1 MAVVPATEAVDT
13 NTGARGAGRVPLA
26 RVILGCAALA
36 AASLL
41 VHSTPTYDPWS
52 WLVWG
57 REIAGLE
64 LDTSEGPAVKPL
76 PMAIATLLAPLGDA
90 APWLW
95 LVVARTAALVAV
107 AMAWRL
113 GRRLAGGSPLAGG
126 VAAAGVLL
134 ADGWIWH
141 GTVGNAEGLLL
152 ALALVAAER
161 ALDGH
166 HRQAFALGVAAAL
179 VRTEAVPFLA
189 LHGLWLWR
197 ADRRARPLIVAAAVA
212 LPALWLLPDLAG
224 AGDALRS
231 SERAKIPNPGAPALA
246 DVPSLESLA
255 RAIPLAPIPVL
266 AGAALALL
274 AGARRELPRLA
285 LLPLAAGAAW
295 IALIALMSEL
305 GYSGE
310 ERYAMPGAALPA
322 LTAGAGIAW
331 AARRAPVPAAVVLAL
346 AFAGEAAPMLADD
359 VRGLDRHARIY
370 GGVDDAVAA
379 AGGRARVLAC
389 APVATAPYS
398 RPAMAWQLEVPISA
412 LSTETAR
419 DGIAFQ
425 AATIPG
431 EAPGPALDG
440 PFREIGRAG
449 EWRVS
454 ERCR

>member
-1 MAVVPATEAVDT
+1 MLTQPRTAA
-13 NTGARGAGRVPLA
+13 RVPLLHVVA
-26 RVILGCAALA
+26 GFAALA

-41 VHSTPTYDPWS
+41 VHSVPTYDPWS

-76 PMAIATLLAPLGDA
+76 PMAVNTLLAPLGDG
-90 APWLW
+90 APWVW
-95 LVVARTAALVAV
+95 LLLSRTAALVAV

-113 GRRLAGGSPLAGG
+113 GRRLAGGSAFAGA

-152 ALALVAAER
+152 ALALAAAER
-161 ALDGH
+161 ELDGH
-166 HRQAFALGVAAAL
+166 HRQAFALGMAAAL

-189 LHGLWLWR
+189 LYGLWLWR
-197 ADRRARPLIVAAAVA
+197 DDRRARPLVAAALLA

-266 AGAALALL
+266 AGTALALL
-274 AGARRELPRLA
+274 AAARRELPRPA

-310 ERYAMPGAALPA
+310 ERYAMPGAALLA

-331 AARRAPVPAAVVLAL
+331 AARGAPVLAAVLLAL

-398 RPAMAWQLEVPISA
+398 RPAMAWELDAPISA
-412 LSTETAR
+412 LSTDTAHE
-419 DGIAFQ
+419 GIAFQ
-425 AATIPG
+425 APTVP
-431 EAPGPALDG
+431 EEPPGPALAA
-440 PFREIGRAG
+440 PFREIARAG
-449 EWRVS
+449 EWRIS
-454 ERCR
+454 ERCP